1 MFVIITQSFWTTKF
15 HISRQ
20 HSDSPGILIQVVSP
34 TFDSSLQLCF
44 IIAQTGTLTFPYI
57 INCLPLGLGAVDE
70 LLEDVH
76 NLGEGSEVGLE
87 LSLDLLRVLT
97 ELGVKVLSVGNGG
110 HGGAEDGLDH
120 EVVMGLQGVGVGATE
135 RVGKLLGGVVDVL
148 LKALGSEV
156 KTTDE
161 LLADGLFIYRK
172 PFVPDEPETAL
183 GGSVLL
189 LLEFVSDEVLDGGRL
204 SRSGGVTSTELL

>member
-1 MFVIITQSFWTTKF
+1 MFWTLKAF
-15 HISRQ
+15 SSIKSF
-20 HSDSPGILIQVVSP
+20 SP
-34 TFDSSLQLCF
+34 TCDSSFQLCF
-44 IIAQTGTLTFPYI
+44 IIARTGTLTFPYI

-87 LSLDLLRVLT
+87 LSLDLLGVLT

-120 EVVMGLQGVGVGATE
+120 EAVVGLQGVGVGTAE
-135 RVGKLLGGVVDVL
+135 RVGQLLGGVIDVL
-148 LKALGSEV
+148 LEALGSEV

-161 LLADGLFIYRK
+161 
-172 PFVPDEPETAL
+172 
-183 GGSVLL
+183 
-189 LLEFVSDEVLDGGRL
+189 FVS
-204 SRSGGVTSTELL
+204 